1 MRAVRASALVGIPC
15 AFGLDTPNSPDPSGL
30 GPQPERNISVALAAI
45 WMERSAR
52 RLGMIAVQ
60 FSSLLSEWRSRVE
73 VWLGSWGLLYWSGCF
88 ERTASE
94 FIHLARH
101 RRNPRRFM

>member
-1 MRAVRASALVGIPC
+1 
-15 AFGLDTPNSPDPSGL
+15 
-30 GPQPERNISVALAAI
+30 
-45 WMERSAR
+45 
-52 RLGMIAVQ
+52 MIAVQ

-101 RRNPRRFM
+101 RRNPRRFMQLSFRLRPDSSVVERGPEKAGVGGSIPSLATTFFSLLFPSSAAREM